1 MAKQDDWIRITLRLP
16 GDLHERLVEAAASS
30 SMNAEIVERLS
41 DSFVRRI
48 SKNAAASLIEQI
60 RNIVLGSN
68 IHDLLDD
75 DVGQALMD
83 YTVKNGLT
91 DEAAIMK
98 LLRQALKAN
107 GYMTESEA
115 H

>member
-16 GDLHERLVEAAASS
+16 GDLHARLVEAAASS

-48 SKNAAASLIEQI
+48 SKNAAASLVEQI

-68 IHDLLDD
+68 CSTMMSD
-75 DVGQALMD
+75 
-83 YTVKNGLT
+83 K
-91 DEAAIMK
+91 
-98 LLRQALKAN
+98 R
-107 GYMTESEA
+107 
-115 H
+115 